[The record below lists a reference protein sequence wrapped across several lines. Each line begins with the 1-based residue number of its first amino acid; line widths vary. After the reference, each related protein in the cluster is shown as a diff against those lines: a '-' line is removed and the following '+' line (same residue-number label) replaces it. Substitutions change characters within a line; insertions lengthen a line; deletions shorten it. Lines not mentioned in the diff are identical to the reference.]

1 MDKHENLGHSAAA
14 WLLPICVIKM
24 HFWLIYFLYVFFLA
38 AYVLQH
44 LAFFFWLSLKR
55 AYILIRLASIYFSNP
70 NVLTCIFM
78 VFRYIS
84 MYPEVMYNLF
94 KYPMAFFRKTNSC
107 TTLRNVCYIHFF
119 FTFYFTPKKNGF
131 ISICNKKNVHK
142 CYTNINKYSW

>member
-1 MDKHENLGHSAAA
+1 MDKHENLGHSVAA

-78 VFRYIS
+78 IFRYS
-84 MYPEVMYNLF
+84 LRRKCACRDHVS
-94 KYPMAFFRKTNSC
+94 KYPMAFLRKTNSC
-107 TTLRNVCYIHFF
+107 TMLQNVCQIHFCI
-119 FTFYFTPKKNGF
+119 PR
-131 ISICNKKNVHK
+131 ISKERNFVATCNNLLK
-142 CYTNINKYSW
+142 CAQMLH